1 MVFLLERP
9 RLCLGLVGIVMV
21 LPGVIDL
28 NVRPAL
34 HSEGKGR
41 HCVVIVLLMSDIR
54 QTATKRNQYIY
65 RINN

>member
-1 MVFLLERP
+1 M
-9 RLCLGLVGIVMV
+9 GLVGIVMV

-65 RINN
+65 RTNN